1 MKICKIEFAF
11 LVCTFFS
18 LEVFCQSAP
27 TSPVAPIAPVA
38 PMTQLQ
44 MPQMPSISAPV
55 AGSNFYIPESQYL
68 QNRKG
73 AEEKKD
79 DRVEKSEKAAP
90 LEQLLGDVSSDIFS
104 SLSAWDLSQLA
115 RRGALGSIS
124 SLSALSD
131 NSLNLGATNL
141 NAASQQKVLAKIL
154 SELEQIKSAQNN
166 FVSAAPVGAKP
177 SSLPPKIL
185 RFSINSKNI
194 ECSQVFFSE
203 QENDGS
209 FLLTGDVKTFFQNE
223 TISETFY
230 LLFAAN
236 GTANSKQEY
245 FVTPTLFQSKQA
257 QTPLGRFCSAPNFMA
272 TRMGNLVMLHYVD
285 GDDNCDLLLDI
296 GSPAGAK

>member
-1 MKICKIEFAF
+1 MKICKVEFAF

-18 LEVFCQSAP
+18 ASAFCQTAP

-44 MPQMPSISAPV
+44 MPQMPLISAPV
-55 AGSNFYIPESQYL
+55 AGSNFYIPENQYL
-68 QNRKG
+68 QRKKTS
-73 AEEKKD
+73 EEKKD
-79 DRVEKSEKAAP
+79 ESAEKTEKTAP
-90 LEQLLGDVSSDIFS
+90 LEQFLGDVSSDIFS

-141 NAASQQKVLAKIL
+141 NAANQQKVLAKIL
-154 SELEQIKSAQNN
+154 SELEQIKSAQSN
-166 FVSAAPVGAKP
+166 FISAAPAGAQP
-177 SSLPPKIL
+177 SSVPPKIL
-185 RFSINSKNI
+185 RFSVNSNNI

-203 QENDGS
+203 QEDDGS

-236 GTANSKQEY
+236 GTSNSRQEY

-257 QTPLGRFCSAPNFMA
+257 QTPLGRFCSVPNFTA
-272 TRMGNLVMLHYVD
+272 TRTGNLVMLHSVD
-285 GDDNCDLLLDI
+285 GGDNCDLLLDI
-296 GSPAGAK
+296 GNPSSAK